1 MNALPGASTLDALLL
16 QGSGEILLLIDGA
29 NLTILAANPAAL
41 QLLGYRSD
49 DLIGQ
54 PIGEFECAL
63 SDLFFWDELHAYA
76 SERTAQGALRC
87 HDGQVLDV
95 AKSVCRVSEQPLRYT
110 LRATPVSARNQ
121 IEAELLNLGSR
132 LRATLEA
139 TADGI
144 LLVDHQGAIINM
156 NQRFSA
162 MWAIPSKLLAERDDA
177 GVMAYLQAQCPS
189 DVAWPTDPGAGAGLA
204 RLGHA
209 FTTLHLRD
217 GRVFECSVQTANA
230 DDEIIGRVY
239 SYHDV
244 SERYRAQAEL
254 IAARDEATRASAA
267 KGEFLAMMSHEIRT
281 PMNGVLGVAELL
293 AGSALTPE
301 QADYVRVIRSSGQT
315 LLAILNDIL
324 DYSKIEAGKL
334 TLEST
339 DFALRPLLDEVATL
353 FRLRLRPD
361 GPAFACSADAAVPET
376 LRGDPVRLRQIL
388 FNLVGNAFKFTEKG
402 RIEVQVTLDAAGAHA
417 GDSVWLRFAVRDTGI
432 GLTPEQSG
440 RLFRSFE
447 QADSST
453 TRKYG
458 GTGLGLVICKRLAEL
473 MGGTVGV
480 NSAVGQGSEFW
491 FTARL
496 AVVQAQPP
504 RPASAGLGTV
514 PAPVTPTAQPLSRA
528 VRVLLVEDHPVNRLV
543 MCGMLKRLGGAD
555 PTMAVDGQEA
565 VEIAL
570 REPFDV
576 ILMDTQMPVMDG
588 LEATR
593 RLRQSALAVPIIACS
608 AGALAEERQAAIEAG
623 ANDYL
628 LKPVNLEALAIALQR
643 AIAKTPTS

>member
-1 MNALPGASTLDALLL
+1 MNALAGASPFDALLL
-16 QGSGEILLLIDGA
+16 QGSGEILLLIDGDS
-29 NLTILAANPAAL
+29 LTILAANPAAFK
-41 QLLGYRSD
+41 LLGYASA

-63 SDLFFWDELHAYA
+63 SDLFFWDELHTYA
-76 SERTAQGALRC
+76 GERTAQSALRC
-87 HDGQVLDV
+87 QDGQVLDV
-95 AKSVCRVSEQPLRYT
+95 SKSVCRVCAQPLRYT
-110 LRATPVSARNQ
+110 LRATPVSGRNQ

-156 NQRFSA
+156 NQHFSA
-162 MWAIPSKLLAERDDA
+162 MWAIPPKLLAERDDA
-177 GVMAYLQAQCPS
+177 GVMAYLQAQRQS
-189 DVAWPTDPGAGAGLA
+189 DVPGSADPDTDAPPG
-204 RLGHA
+204 HT
-209 FTTLHLRD
+209 FETLHLRD
-217 GRVFECSVQTANA
+217 GRVFECSVQSATA

-239 SYHDV
+239 SYRDV

-254 IAARDEATRASAA
+254 IAARDQATRASAA

-293 AGSALTPE
+293 AGSALNPE
-301 QADYVRVIRSSGQT
+301 QADFVRVIRSSGQT

-334 TLEST
+334 ALECT

-353 FRLRLRPD
+353 FRLRLRPA
-361 GPAFACSADAAVPET
+361 GPAFACSADAAVPDT

-388 FNLVGNAFKFTEKG
+388 FNLVGNAFKFTEQG
-402 RIEVQVTLDAAGAHA
+402 RIDVQVSLTDTAAPA
-417 GDSVWLRFAVRDTGI
+417 GDSVLLRFAVRDTGI

-447 QADSST
+447 QADRST

-473 MGGTVGV
+473 MGGAIGV
-480 NSAVGQGSEFW
+480 NSAAGQGSEFW

-496 AVVQAQPP
+496 DVVQALALRPGSAELPTVATPP
-504 RPASAGLGTV
+504 L
-514 PAPVTPTAQPLSRA
+514 QPLNSA

-555 PTMAVDGQEA
+555 PTIAVNGQEA
-565 VEIAL
+565 VDIAL
-570 REPFDV
+570 REAFDV

-588 LEATR
+588 LAATR
-593 RLRQSALAVPIIACS
+593 RLRESALTVPIIACS
-608 AGALAEERQAAIEAG
+608 AGALAEERQAAMEAG

-628 LKPVNLEALAIALQR
+628 LKPVNLEALASVLLRALEK
-643 AIAKTPTS
+643 APTL